1 MTDKCKM
8 SERLDHLE
16 DLVKYLTQAADRIGG
31 MVQVLTRHID
41 EIEERTKPGAIRKV
55 AQD

>member
-8 SERLDHLE
+8 TERLDHLE

-31 MVQVLTRHID
+31 MVQVLTRHVD
-41 EIEERTKPGAIRKV
+41 EIEDRTKPSEIRKA
-55 AQD
+55 AQG